1 MKLFDLDGTLID
13 SNGVWRQIDAQF
25 LSSHNLQSTE
35 EYLYVVGHS
44 IFPTAAQF
52 TKDYY
57 HLDLTP
63 QEIMDEWFS
72 LAHEA
77 YEHHIPL
84 KPFAKEYLIQE
95 IAKGVHLA
103 LVSAC
108 VPTLGYAVLNRHGLT
123 PLFDQIIFAQEY
135 GLEKRDPKFYN
146 QVLSLLNIS
155 AEECTF
161 YDDAPVNCTAAKNA
175 GMNVIGVY
183 DVLYDDQQYEM
194 GRICDRYIHSF
205 KELLD

>member
-13 SNGVWRQIDAQF
+13 SNCVWREIDAQF
-25 LSSHNLQSTE
+25 LSAHNLQSTD

-52 TKDYY
+52 TKEYY

-84 KPFAKEYLIQE
+84 KPFAKEYLMQE
-95 IAKGVHLA
+95 IAKGEHLA

-108 VPTLGYAVLNRHGLT
+108 VPALGHAVLERHGLT
-123 PLFDQIIFAQEY
+123 PLFDKIIFAQEY
-135 GLEKRDPKFYN
+135 GLEKRDPRFYD
-146 QVLSLLNIS
+146 QVLALLDIT
-155 AEECTF
+155 AKDCVF
-161 YDDAPVNCTAAKNA
+161 YDDAPVNCTAAKKA

-183 DVLYDDQQYEM
+183 DALYDDQQNEM
-194 GRICDRYIHSF
+194 QCICDQYIDNF
-205 KELLD
+205 QTLLD